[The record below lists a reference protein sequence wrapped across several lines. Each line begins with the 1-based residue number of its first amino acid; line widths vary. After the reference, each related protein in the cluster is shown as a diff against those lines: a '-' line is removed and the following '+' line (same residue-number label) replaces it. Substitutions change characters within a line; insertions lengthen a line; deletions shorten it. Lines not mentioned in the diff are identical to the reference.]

1 MTAPLILTE
10 QRGHLFEISLN
21 RPDKRNAMSW
31 ELLEQLEEAFIQA
44 EGLYNE
50 RSARAVLLTAQGA
63 FFSSGID
70 LESFTVSANKYGE
83 RWRDNLFP
91 MTDDLQ
97 RLFTRIEQCSLPVIC
112 VIHGLCLGLGFE
124 MALACDFRIAAARS
138 RFSLPETRLGM
149 IPDVGGTA
157 RLLNL
162 VNLSIAKELIMT
174 GRTFDAEYAERVGI
188 VNYVVPKEELLQRA
202 EALADELAL
211 AAPMAVSYAKRAL
224 NDMAETQRKLQIEA
238 WAQAQLIRTE
248 DFLNAV
254 SATIAK
260 KQVTE
265 WKGK

>member
-1 MTAPLILTE
+1 MTAPLILVE
-10 QRGHLFEISLN
+10 QRGHLLEISLN
-21 RPDKRNAMSW
+21 RPEKRNAMSW
-31 ELLEQLEEAFIQA
+31 ELLAQLEQAFIQA
-44 EGLYNE
+44 ERLYNE
-50 RSARAVLLTAQGA
+50 KAARAVLVTAQGA

-83 RWRDNLFP
+83 HWRDNLFP

-97 RLFTRIEQCSLPVIC
+97 RIFTRIEQCSLPVIC
-112 VIHGLCLGLGFE
+112 VIHGLCLGLGLE

-138 RFSLPETRLGM
+138 RFSLPESRLGM

-188 VNYVVPKEELLQRA
+188 VNYVVPKEDLLKRA
-202 EALADELAL
+202 EELADELAL

-238 WAQAQLIRTE
+238 WAQAQLLRTE
-248 DFLNAV
+248 DFLEAVNAV
-254 SATIAK
+254 IAK

>member
-1 MTAPLILTE
+1 
-10 QRGHLFEISLN
+10 
-21 RPDKRNAMSW
+21 
-31 ELLEQLEEAFIQA
+31 
-44 EGLYNE
+44 
-50 RSARAVLLTAQGA
+50 
-63 FFSSGID
+63 
-70 LESFTVSANKYGE
+70 
-83 RWRDNLFP
+83 
-91 MTDDLQ
+91 
-97 RLFTRIEQCSLPVIC
+97 
-112 VIHGLCLGLGFE
+112 
-124 MALACDFRIAAARS
+124 
-138 RFSLPETRLGM
+138 
-149 IPDVGGTA
+149 VGGTA

-211 AAPMAVSYAKRAL
+211 AAPMAVSYAKRTL

-254 SATIAK
+254 NATIAK